1 LREYHAVNLSRYLE
15 VLRVRGVARVAA
27 FATMGRLPFAI
38 EPLSIVLLMRE
49 ESYDYGQVGAVVG
62 AEALAVG
69 VTAGFV
75 GRLVDRVGRRRVI
88 LVTGAT
94 TTLFLCAE
102 TVAILSG
109 ASVWL
114 LVALGALQGA
124 TIPPISAS
132 MRSLWARL
140 VPEETLESAY
150 AFDAIQLELA
160 FVIGPLI
167 AAGLATALSPAAG
180 LLLCAVFYAGAAA
193 GFATAPAAHAAAP
206 QEEVERT
213 RAGALRSPGMRTLVL
228 AGAITAISFGSLEVA
243 LPAFAEAEGSR
254 GAVGPLITVWALG
267 SVIGGLWYGARSWSA
282 SIERRFLVLMALLAL
297 GSAPLPFAP
306 SIGVM
311 GVLLVLTGLALA
323 PLATT
328 EYALVDRLAP
338 AGTATE
344 AYSWQIVANVMG
356 AAAGSFVA
364 GVLAEEA
371 SVEWALA
378 MAGIACAA
386 GFAFAVAARSSL
398 RPAAGH
404 ARAAR

>member
-1 LREYHAVNLSRYLE
+1 MPFMKLGRYLE
-15 VLRVRGVARVAA
+15 VLRTPGVARVAL

-38 EPLSIVLLMRE
+38 VPLSIVLLMRE
-49 ESYDYGQVGAVVG
+49 EGYPYGQIGAVVG

-69 VTAGFV
+69 LTAGFV
-75 GRLVDRVGRRRVI
+75 GRLVDRIGRRRVI

-102 TVAILSG
+102 TAAILSD
-109 ASVWL
+109 APVWL
-114 LVALGALQGA
+114 LVTLAALQGA

-132 MRSLWARL
+132 MRSLWSQL
-140 VPEETLESAY
+140 VPEETLESAF
-150 AFDAIQLELA
+150 AFDAIQLELV

-167 AAGLATALSPAAG
+167 AAGLATALTPAAG
-180 LLLCAVFYAGAAA
+180 LFLCAGFYVAAA
-193 GFATAPAAHAAAP
+193 TGFATAPAAGAAARGD
-206 QEEVERT
+206 EVERT

-228 AGAITAISFGSLEVA
+228 AGAITAISFGGLEVA

-254 GAVGPLITVWALG
+254 GAVGPLVTVWALG
-267 SVIGGLWYGARSWSA
+267 SVIGGLWYGGRSWSMP
-282 SIERRFLVLMALLAL
+282 IEKRFLVLMALLAL
-297 GSAPLPFAP
+297 GAAPLPFAP

-328 EYALVDRLAP
+328 EYALVAKLAP
-338 AGTATE
+338 PGTETE

-356 AAAGSFVA
+356 AAAGSFAA

-371 SVEWALA
+371 GVEWALA
-378 MAGIACAA
+378 TAGIACTL
-386 GFAFAVAARSSL
+386 GFVVAVAGRRSL
-398 RPAAGH
+398 RPAAV
-404 ARAAR
+404 AKT

>member
-1 LREYHAVNLSRYLE
+1 MNLGRYLE
-15 VLRVRGVARVAA
+15 VLRTRGVARVAA

-38 EPLSIVLLMRE
+38 VPLSIVLLMRE
-49 ESYDYGQVGAVVG
+49 EGYHYGQIGAVVG
-62 AEALAVG
+62 AEALVVG

-75 GRLVDRVGRRRVI
+75 GRLVDRIGRRRVI

-94 TTLFLCAE
+94 TTLFVFAE

-109 ASVWL
+109 APVWL
-114 LVALGALQGA
+114 LVAVAALQGA

-132 MRSLWARL
+132 MRALWAQL

-150 AFDAIQLELA
+150 AFDAIQLELV
-160 FVIGPLI
+160 FVIGPLV
-167 AAGLATALSPAAG
+167 AAGLATAISPAAG
-180 LLLCAVFYAGAAA
+180 LLLCAGLYAGAAT
-193 GFATAPAAHAAAP
+193 GFATAPAARAAAS
-206 QEEVERT
+206 EERVERT
-213 RAGALRSPGMRTLVL
+213 RAGALRPPGMRILVL
-228 AGAITAISFGSLEVA
+228 AGGITAISFGSLEVA
-243 LPAFAEAEGSR
+243 LPAFAEAEGAR

-267 SVIGGLWYGARSWSA
+267 SVAGGLWYGARDWSA
-282 SIERRFLVLMALLAL
+282 PIEKRFLVLIALLAL
-297 GSAPLPFAP
+297 GSAPLAFAP
-306 SIGVM
+306 SIGAM

-356 AAAGSFVA
+356 AATGSFIA

-378 MAGIACAA
+378 TAGIACGA
-386 GFAFAVAARSSL
+386 GFAVAVAGRRAL
-398 RPAAGH
+398 RPPAVAF
-404 ARAAR
+404 RANA